1 MSLSDTFIR
10 RPVLSTVCSI
20 LILMAGVISLPLLPI
35 ENLPNIAPPTIQVN
49 ANLPG
54 ADALTVESAVTGPL
68 EEQINGAPGMDYIT
82 SNSAGGNGAA
92 DGQQLPVGV
101 QPHLNGRAV

>member
-35 ENLPNIAPPTIQVN
+35 ENLPNIARPIQVT
-49 ANLPG
+49 ANC
-54 ADALTVESAVTGPL
+54 L
-68 EEQINGAPGMDYIT
+68 ELMQ
-82 SNSAGGNGAA
+82 S
-92 DGQQLPVGV
+92 QWKLQ
-101 QPHLNGRAV
+101 